1 MLPHAST
8 CPVEVR
14 AKLWLPPAAIA
25 VTVVP
30 TGSEVD
36 TGTLLFVSHSEAEVS
51 RLCTRAIW
59 IEDGRI
65 RAEGEPGE
73 VIRAYHQALLVEK
86 DDAHR
91 FSAGLR

>member
-1 MLPHAST
+1 VVDEALS
-8 CPVEVR
+8 VGD
-14 AKLWLPPAAIA
+14 AAFQRKCLDWID
-25 VTVVP
+25 
-30 TGSEVD
+30 EFRK

-65 RAEGEPGE
+65 RAEGDPGE